1 MFQAL
6 FAVMPVFL
14 IIGAGVLLR
23 SRDVLPENAGPVLG
37 IYVLKLA
44 LPLLI
49 LHLLAGASL
58 TDLGHWAFWGGILG
72 SQLVMYCLGYVA
84 DRVVCKRGVGP
95 GVIAGLSCS
104 ACNAAF
110 VGLPI
115 VSNLFPGNA
124 SAMLIAAVHRSA
136 P

>member
-6 FAVMPVFL
+6 FAVLPVFL

-58 TDLGHWAFWGGILG
+58 KDLGHWAFWGGILG
-72 SQLVMYCLGYVA
+72 SQVIMYCLGYVA
-84 DRVVCKRGVGP
+84 DRV
-95 GVIAGLSCS
+95 
-104 ACNAAF
+104 F
-110 VGLPI
+110 
-115 VSNLFPGNA
+115 
-124 SAMLIAAVHRSA
+124 
-136 P
+136 

>member
-6 FAVMPVFL
+6 FAVLPVFL

-49 LHLLAGASL
+49 LRLLAGANVK
-58 TDLGHWAFWGGILG
+58 DLAHWAF
-72 SQLVMYCLGYVA
+72 
-84 DRVVCKRGVGP
+84 
-95 GVIAGLSCS
+95 
-104 ACNAAF
+104 
-110 VGLPI
+110 
-115 VSNLFPGNA
+115 
-124 SAMLIAAVHRSA
+124 
-136 P
+136 